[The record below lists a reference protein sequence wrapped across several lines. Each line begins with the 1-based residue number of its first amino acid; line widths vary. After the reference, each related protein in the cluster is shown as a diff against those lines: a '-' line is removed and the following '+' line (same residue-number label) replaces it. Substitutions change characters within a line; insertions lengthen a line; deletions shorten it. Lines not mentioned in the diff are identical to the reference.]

1 MGRKRVIDRD
11 RLLEAAY
18 RVISGQGATGLSFE
32 AIAKEAGVSK
42 GGVLYAF
49 SSKEELIEAM
59 LSKAQAA
66 YSAAIEAVIGNPELG
81 LLDKARVHVDATA
94 AEDLASATR
103 VIALLAALANAPT
116 YQQRLKNWYL
126 QVFSVH
132 GVSSDIDR
140 RARLAM
146 FAAEGAFMLR
156 GYGLVTFD
164 EQQWLDFFN
173 DIHQLLLRVK

>member
-11 RLLEAAY
+11 QLLEAAY
-18 RVISGQGATGLSFE
+18 RVISGQGATGLSFD

-42 GGVLYAF
+42 GGVVYAF

-66 YSAAIEAVIGNPELG
+66 YSAAIETVIGDPRAHLV
-81 LLDKARVHVDATA
+81 DKARAHVDATA
-94 AEDLASATR
+94 AEDLANATR
-103 VIALLAALANAPT
+103 VIALLAALANAPG
-116 YQQRLKNWYL
+116 YQQRLKDWYL
-126 QVFSVH
+126 QIF
-132 GVSSDIDR
+132 DIHQLSGETDR

-146 FAAEGAFMLR
+146 FAAEGAFMMR

-173 DIHQLLLRVK
+173 DIHQLLLRVN